1 MSKEAKRVYP
11 IQSKYMEQY
20 EMKQKRANRRKTALF
35 RRLIAAGVV
44 MLLLT
49 VFVVHYHIGQR
60 TVYSEKMEQYD
71 ALQAELSELK
81 KTESELTE
89 EIDLLKDEAY
99 ILDIARTNYF
109 LSKEGELIFQL
120 EDFSSSY

>member
-11 IQSKYMEQY
+11 IQSEYMEQY
-20 EMKQKRANRRKTALF
+20 EMKQKRIKRRKSALF
-35 RRLIAAGVV
+35 RRLIAAGII
-44 MLLLT
+44 MLLIIA
-49 VFVVHYHIGQR
+49 FVTHYHIGQR
-60 TVYSEKMEQYD
+60 TVYSEKIKQHE
-71 ALQAELSELK
+71 ALKAELTELQEV
-81 KTESELTE
+81 ESELIE
-89 EIDLLKDEAY
+89 EIDLLKDDAY